1 MNEQNNGNKRYLEVG
16 LEVLV
21 TGHDKKQHKAKITEV
36 FSQHA
41 ARVESLD
48 GQNSA
53 IAEYS
58 ESGEINT
65 FQFPSP
71 STASAGKEKNK

>member
-1 MNEQNNGNKRYLEVG
+1 MENNSTHRYLEVG

-21 TGHDKKQHKAKITEV
+21 IGHDHKPHKAKITEV
-36 FSQHA
+36 FSQQA

-65 FQFPSP
+65 FSFP
-71 STASAGKEKNK
+71 STAKASAAEKEKK